1 MIYQKDRIRYGTTTI
16 PYHIIKTGRV
26 KTSEVIVDADA
37 TITVRTPLEKNKHE
51 IQRIVLDKASWIL
64 EKQREFR
71 KNTSQLIKPT
81 FEENS
86 TLPYLGKN
94 YPLVM
99 VKKKNKKQS
108 ENELRLIDGKFVATI
123 KSSKNSKRS
132 IKNLY
137 DSWLLDNAQIA
148 LREKV
153 EKCSKKIGI
162 GVERISIKNLRKRW
176 GSLTKDKKTIN
187 LNVNL
192 LKAPDDVIDYIILH
206 ELCHVKINDHSHHY
220 WDLVRR
226 YMPSYQEK
234 IDWLNSNTSILLAWT
249 KAKLISQS

>member
-1 MIYQKDRIRYGTTTI
+1 MIYQKDKVSYGTTTI
-16 PYHIIKTGRV
+16 PYNIIKTGRV

-64 EKQREFR
+64 QKQKEFR
-71 KNTSQLIKPT
+71 KSTPQLIKPT
-81 FEENS
+81 YKENS

-94 YPLVM
+94 YPLVI
-99 VKKKNKKQS
+99 KKKQS
-108 ENELRLIDGKFVATI
+108 ENELRLIDGEFVAI
-123 KSSKNSKRS
+123 LRSSSKNSERL

-137 DSWLLDNAQIA
+137 ESWLLDNAQII
-148 LREKV
+148 LKEKV
-153 EKCSKKIGI
+153 EKCSQETGM
-162 GVERISIKNLRKRW
+162 GVERINIKKLRKRW

-187 LNVNL
+187 LNVHL

-226 YMPSYQEK
+226 YMPNYQEK
-234 IDWLNSNTSILLAWT
+234 IDWLNANTSILV
-249 KAKLISQS
+249 

>member
-1 MIYQKDRIRYGTTTI
+1 MIYQKDRVRYGTTTI

-26 KTSEVIVDADA
+26 KTSEVIVDANTT

-51 IQRIVLDKASWIL
+51 IQRMVLDKASWIL

-81 FEENS
+81 FKENS

-94 YPLVM
+94 YPLVII
-99 VKKKNKKQS
+99 KKKNKNKKQS
-108 ENELRLIDGKFVATI
+108 ENELQLTNGEFVATI
-123 KSSKNSKRS
+123 KSSSKNSKS
-132 IKNLY
+132 LIKSLY
-137 DSWLLDNAQIA
+137 ESWLSHNAQIA
-148 LREKV
+148 LKEKV
-153 EKCSKKIGI
+153 ERCSKKTGI
-162 GVERISIKNLRKRW
+162 EVERINIKNLRKRW

-192 LKAPDDVIDYIILH
+192 LKAHDDVIDYIILH
-206 ELCHVKINDHSHHY
+206 ELCHMKINDHSHHY
-220 WDLVRR
+220 WDFVRK

-234 IDWLNSNTSILLAWT
+234 IDWLNANTTSILV
-249 KAKLISQS
+249 